1 MFRFQPRI
9 LAPVLLATA
18 TTAVLAGCMTPA
30 GPVEVTRFHRA
41 EAVPVARGTISVAP
55 LPGSMLDP
63 QSIEARAYYDA
74 VAAELANLGY
84 SVVES
89 GAQYRAQVTAQRGT
103 AAQLA
108 NRGSGVSV
116 GAGAGGS
123 TGRYGGS
130 GVGLGVGLDLTRLL
144 GGGNDTRVVTEL
156 DARILRASDDLVIWE
171 GRAEQETG
179 ATSEAAQLG
188 VISRKLAAA
197 LFQGFPGNSGETIRV
212 K

>member
-1 MFRFQPRI
+1 MR
-9 LAPVLLATA
+9 T
-18 TTAVLAGCMTPA
+18 
-30 GPVEVTRFHRA
+30 
-41 EAVPVARGTISVAP
+41 
-55 LPGSMLDP
+55 
-63 QSIEARAYYDA
+63 
-74 VAAELANLGY
+74 
-84 SVVES
+84 
-89 GAQYRAQVTAQRGT
+89 
-103 AAQLA
+103 
-108 NRGSGVSV
+108 
-116 GAGAGGS
+116 GAGGS

-156 DARILRASDDLVIWE
+156 DARILRASDNLVIWE

>member
-1 MFRFQPRI
+1 M
-9 LAPVLLATA
+9 
-18 TTAVLAGCMTPA
+18 
-30 GPVEVTRFHRA
+30 
-41 EAVPVARGTISVAP
+41 
-55 LPGSMLDP
+55 
-63 QSIEARAYYDA
+63 
-74 VAAELANLGY
+74 
-84 SVVES
+84 
-89 GAQYRAQVTAQRGT
+89 
-103 AAQLA
+103 
-108 NRGSGVSV
+108 